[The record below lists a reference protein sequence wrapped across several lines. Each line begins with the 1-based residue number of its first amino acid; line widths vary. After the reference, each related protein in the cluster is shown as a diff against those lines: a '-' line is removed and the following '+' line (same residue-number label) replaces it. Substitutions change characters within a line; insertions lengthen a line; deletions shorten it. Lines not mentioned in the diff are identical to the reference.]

1 MLGRWPRRFRACFM
15 SGNPHLNGSDYLMLG
30 FDYEL
35 RRRGFAGNSCQIVL
49 ELKSA
54 ISPPTLQERLRA
66 LIAQHPI
73 LNATPGGLFSP
84 KWKVPG
90 RAEELRV
97 RVHREEPGRCAA
109 IMNEPLAARF
119 GELARFDLIER
130 DNGKMTLVF
139 TWAHALMDAVGAEHF
154 LGTLGHLKFSP
165 PAAAPAAPARPKL
178 SLSARCKLAWK
189 NLYQLDKFCE
199 APPRSLGTRH
209 SGAGPKL
216 RYRVESFSAEET
228 TRIRANGV
236 RLCGMLGDAQ
246 YHAAVSVF
254 ELHRLHQKLGCTSA
268 SYVLPMPVGLRPKGS
283 PDPLFSNQ
291 VAMLMI
297 QFLPEHLD
305 TIEHAVAALKTQT
318 QEAIRH
324 GLLESAVMLSELF
337 RFLPLPIYMA
347 IVKQGLR
354 GEICSVFYGDT
365 ASVNPLLTNF
375 LGVEVE
381 DFAHI
386 AAVTPSPG
394 IGVIF
399 YYFRGTLRVTVLS
412 LAPVLSEAE
421 AEEFAATLRSRLLN
435 P

>member
-1 MLGRWPRRFRACFM
+1 MLGRWPGRFRACFM
-15 SGNPHLNGSDYLMLG
+15 SGNPHLNGCDYLMLG

-35 RRRGFAGNSCQIVL
+35 RRRGFAGNSCHIVL

-54 ISPPTLQERLRA
+54 ISPAIFRERLRA
-66 LIAQHPI
+66 TTTQYPI

-84 KWKVPG
+84 RWKVPR
-90 RAEELRV
+90 RAEEPRERL
-97 RVHREEPGRCAA
+97 HRDEPGRCAA
-109 IMNEPLAARF
+109 IMNEPLAARA
-119 GELARFDLIER
+119 GELARFDLVER
-130 DNGKMTLVF
+130 DNRKMTLVF

-154 LGTLGHLKFSP
+154 LATLGHPEISL
-165 PAAAPAAPARPKL
+165 PAAKAPGQPRAKL
-178 SLSARCKLAWK
+178 SLPERCKLAWK
-189 NLYQLDKFCE
+189 NLYQFDKFCE
-199 APPRSLGTRH
+199 AKPRSLGCRD
-209 SGAGPKL
+209 SAAAPKL
-216 RYRVESFSAEET
+216 RHRVESFSAEET
-228 TRIRANGV
+228 ARIRANGV

-246 YHAAVSVF
+246 YHAAVSVL
-254 ELHRLHQKLGCTSA
+254 ELHRLHQKLGCMSA

-305 TIEHAVAALKTQT
+305 TIEHAVAALKAQT
-318 QEAIRH
+318 QEAMRN

-394 IGVIF
+394 VGVIF
-399 YYFRGTLRVTVLS
+399 YYFRGELRVTVLS

-421 AEEFAATLRSRLLN
+421 AAEFAAALRARLLN